1 MENRIY
7 NKVTQE
13 KDIESLVG
21 LLKSRNKSIVLTN
34 GCFDIVHTA
43 HIEVINKAKEL
54 GDILIV
60 AINTDSSV
68 KKLKGP
74 QRPINPEIDR
84 AFLLSNF
91 RTVDYVIIYDEE
103 TPIELLKLI
112 KPDFLVKGGD
122 YTEEQIVGHELIKEQ
137 GGKVV
142 RITSEIK
149 KSTTLL
155 LEKLLTLDI

>member
-1 MENRIY
+1 METRIY

-13 KDIESLVG
+13 KDIELIVG
-21 LLKSRNKSIVLTN
+21 LLKSLNKSIVFTN

-60 AINTDSSV
+60 AINSDNSV

-74 QRPINPEIDR
+74 LRPINPEIDR

-112 KPDFLVKGGD
+112 KPNFLVKGGD
-122 YTEEQIVGHELIKEQ
+122 YAEDQIVGHELIKEQ

-142 RITSEIK
+142 RIPTGIG

-155 LEKLLTLDI
+155 LEKLIALDN